1 MTKKMIKRLIFCLFS
16 LATIGCFAQCY
27 SPEDEELRKKIGQ
40 MILVG
45 FRGTELTTGN
55 TIYRDIVD
63 YNVGGV
69 ILFEYDAPS
78 GKRPRNI
85 TSRLQLQKMCK
96 DMQKL
101 RKEKLLISIDQEGG
115 SVNRLKE
122 KYGFPSFISAQAM
135 GVENDPDTTMFYAAL
150 TGKVLNS
157 TGINLNFAPCVDLNV
172 NPKCPIIGKI
182 GRSFSSDPMQ
192 VIKHAEIWINE
203 QRKHGVISAIK
214 HFPGHGSSNTDTHLG
229 IANVSK
235 TWTKDELIPYA
246 KLIEK
251 NNVDMIMTSH
261 VFNAAID
268 SLYPATLSY
277 KTLTLLLRKQMNF
290 NGVIITDDLAM
301 GAMTK
306 HYSLDEIV
314 ELSILAGADML
325 CLSNNGTVY
334 DQDIVPKVI
343 NIIYTKVKNGIIPE
357 ERINESYLRITNLKK
372 KIK

>member
-1 MTKKMIKRLIFCLFS
+1 VKVTLTPQFANVTFS
-16 LATIGCFAQCY
+16 VA
-27 SPEDEELRKKIGQ
+27 D
-40 MILVG
+40 
-45 FRGTELTTGN
+45 N
-55 TIYRDIVD
+55 
-63 YNVGGV
+63 
-69 ILFEYDAPS
+69 
-78 GKRPRNI
+78 
-85 TSRLQLQKMCK
+85 
-96 DMQKL
+96 
-101 RKEKLLISIDQEGG
+101 
-115 SVNRLKE
+115 
-122 KYGFPSFISAQAM
+122 
-135 GVENDPDTTMFYAAL
+135 
-150 TGKVLNS
+150 
-157 TGINLNFAPCVDLNV
+157 
-172 NPKCPIIGKI
+172 
-182 GRSFSSDPMQ
+182 
-192 VIKHAEIWINE
+192 AEIWINE